1 MLNEGRCAR
10 ADCRFVHDLKTIT
23 CKYWMEGECL
33 KGENCEFLH
42 EFVEET
48 PTGRSGQHRAS
59 FSSSYSSS
67 SGRKG
72 KNANATSE
80 PVVMKKD
87 FKLDSEEFPALG
99 LAAAKTSANK
109 SPAGSSSAAAVV
121 LKQPVKTAA
130 SVLLSN
136 VGKVQTSK
144 AVSIAQNKKQPEAA
158 KKKASKGK
166 VEDKKSTGAN
176 PSKKKSDDL
185 DCGGGGHKARDQQ
198 QQQQQMKKKEA
209 PAQLKLGKNGGK
221 ASKDTSGGSRG
232 SSVIRNKK

>member
-209 PAQLKLGKNGGK
+209 PAQLKLGKMPEL
-221 ASKDTSGGSRG
+221 
-232 SSVIRNKK
+232 V

>member
-72 KNANATSE
+72 KNASATSE
-80 PVVMKKD
+80 PVVIKKD

-99 LAAAKTSANK
+99 LTAAKTNANK

-144 AVSIAQNKKQPEAA
+144 AVNIVQNKKQPEAAA

-166 VEDKKSTGAN
+166 IEDKKSTGAN
-176 PSKKKSDDL
+176 PSSKKSDDL
-185 DCGGGGHKARDQQ
+185 DCGGHKARDQHQ
-198 QQQQQMKKKEA
+198 QQQQQIKKKEA
-209 PAQLKLGKNGGK
+209 PKLSKNGGK
-221 ASKDTSGGSRG
+221 ANKDNSGSRG